1 MSSHYVSVLLTFL
14 RKKSLRVWYMSFPF
28 QSKLSSSL
36 LSVREMC
43 IPKTGVSSP
52 TCLPAPFL
60 FRPLRWFHD
69 CPFGYLLVCRK
80 FEQFLLESSDLMFS
94 TFLRQTNFLFI
105 FASVSR
111 IFSVFVATSLWYSSH
126 WVRDSPPETQL
137 PSSTHCFLRELIDHL
152 NGDSLLT
159 ERQDNFH

>member
-14 RKKSLRVWYMSFPF
+14 RKKSLSVWYMSFPF

-105 FASVSR
+105 FVSVSR
-111 IFSVFVATSLWYSSH
+111 IFSVFLAILV
-126 WVRDSPPETQL
+126 V
-137 PSSTHCFLRELIDHL
+137 I
-152 NGDSLLT
+152 LLT
-159 ERQDNFH
+159 LGQRLASRNTAAIVHTLFPPWADRSFEWRLLANRRAR

>member
-1 MSSHYVSVLLTFL
+1 MSYLECVYVKKYMILMSSHYVSVLLTFL
-14 RKKSLRVWYMSFPF
+14 RKKSLSVWYMSFPF

-111 IFSVFVATSLWYSSH
+111 IFSVSRCDTPHTGSETRLPKHSCHRPHIVSSVS
-126 WVRDSPPETQL
+126 W
-137 PSSTHCFLRELIDHL
+137 
-152 NGDSLLT
+152 
-159 ERQDNFH
+159 